1 MKLKLLITGGSGF
14 IGKHLCNIFGKEYD
28 LHIVGTKKDVN
39 KVETFKYIEFPYYV
53 TDYSVESLKDIFEK
67 IKPDAVVHLA
77 AHRPEGI
84 NEGIVTYLEN
94 LRISANLFE
103 ACLNNNVSNIVNT
116 SSRLIYSQDNPQPWK
131 EDSQITPKGYYA
143 LSKYWVEQTAEYFN
157 NKGLQIK
164 TLRLAQVIGYGE
176 REGYLLQIYAENAKK
191 GLPLTVFGECKGKR
205 HYVYVNDVVAAIKAA
220 LLKPEL
226 KGIYN
231 IGMKNIYGFDELA
244 QTINKVYG
252 NKSEIIFNKEAKA
265 DENIYKMDIS
275 KAKRELGWSAK
286 YDLSSAFVDMSKFS

>member
-1 MKLKLLITGGSGF
+1 MKLLVTGGSGF
-14 IGKHLCNIFGKEYD
+14 LGKHLCDILGKEYD

-39 KVETFKYIEFPYYV
+39 KVETFKDIEFPYYV

-77 AHRPEGI
+77 GLRLKPDKKFPNNYITNLNVSA
-84 NEGIVTYLEN
+84 YL
-94 LRISANLFE
+94 FQV
-103 ACLNNNVSNIVNT
+103 CLNSNINNIVNIST
-116 SSRLIYSQDNPQPWK
+116 IGLYSQINEFPWK
-131 EDSQITPKGYYA
+131 EIQNPSPQNPYA
-143 LSKYWVEQTAEYFN
+143 LSKHWVEQTAEYFN

-226 KGIYN
+226 KGIFMVLMN
-231 IGMKNIYGFDELA
+231 WHK
-244 QTINKVYG
+244 Q
-252 NKSEIIFNKEAKA
+252 
-265 DENIYKMDIS
+265 
-275 KAKRELGWSAK
+275 
-286 YDLSSAFVDMSKFS
+286 